1 MSQTNGNNEQNTQND
16 WWSVGSQTNSQLGC
30 AQNSWSLDNQSQSPQ
45 TNSQLG
51 WAQNL
56 NALDNQTQEPA
67 RSTNSSCSDLTDNTL
82 TQGSNYSSN
91 FII

>member
-1 MSQTNGNNEQNTQND
+1 M
-16 WWSVGSQTNSQLGC
+16 
-30 AQNSWSLDNQSQSPQ
+30 DNQIPQ

-67 RSTNSSCSDLTDNTL
+67 RSSNSSCSTLTDNTL

-91 FII
+91 YII